1 MGGTSVAQKV
11 GPLFGVVFIVLG
23 IIGFLITGF
32 DDGFTA
38 VTGHEL
44 LGMGLNAFHNLAYIL
59 AGVFLIVM
67 CVAAPPA
74 AAEGA
79 TIGIGLFLVV
89 LFILGVVA
97 GDNLTIIGMTGEGDT
112 GNFLHLIVGVTLLA
126 VGLLSSGATASQ
138 AKKRGLA

>member
-1 MGGTSVAQKV
+1 MGDSVAQKV

-23 IIGFLITGF
+23 VIGFLITGF

-59 AGVFLIVM
+59 AGVFLIIM
-67 CVAAPPA
+67 CLMAPPA

-89 LFILGVVA
+89 LFILGVMA

-126 VGLLSSGATASQ
+126 VGLLSSGATATQ
-138 AKKRGLA
+138 AKKQGLA

>member
-44 LGMGLNAFHNLAYIL
+44 LGMGLNSFHNLAYIL
-59 AGVFLIVM
+59 AGVFLIIM
-67 CVAAPPA
+67 CLKAPPA

-89 LFILGVVA
+89 LFILGVIA
-97 GDNLTIIGMTGEGDT
+97 DDNLTIIGMEGAGDT

-126 VGLLSSGATASQ
+126 VGLLSSGATATQ
-138 AKKRGLA
+138 AKKQGLA

>member
-11 GPLFGVVFIVLG
+11 GPLFGVVLIVLG

-59 AGVFLIVM
+59 VGVFLIVM
-67 CVAAPPA
+67 SVAAPPA

-126 VGLLSSGATASQ
+126 VGLLSSGATASH